1 MFYPTSPHLLP
12 EESFNFSPLRLFP
25 ILKWKVARVG
35 QPAIYKT
42 GMHDILR
49 QICAL
54 NLIGSGGCWN
64 CHTCLYS
71 PAHLL
76 QVVANA
82 SETLTTLFLTCWL
95 YSWWYTASQIIILTQ
110 GSFSIQSELPVAL
123 GNNTWTFS
131 LYIEITRSERN
142 CRCNYPGIKFTN
154 TKRVIIYHIIIE
166 CTQSSVYECFML
178 LGRSYR

>member
-12 EESFNFSPLRLFP
+12 EKSFNFSPLRLFP

-42 GMHDILR
+42 GMHDILW
-49 QICAL
+49 QICTKP
-54 NLIGSGGCWN
+54 NLVWWLLELPHLSLQPCTFTASGGKCQWDI
-64 CHTCLYS
+64 
-71 PAHLL
+71 
-76 QVVANA
+76 
-82 SETLTTLFLTCWL
+82 TTLFLTCWL